1 MSTKSYQNPYNNARP
16 FLRKICLITCMYTDG
31 SVEIPRAS
39 PLFGLEKNQVELV
52 SLFAEDDPVV
62 LQPGHHVPKRD
73 LPLLVKL
80 RDLVEKDDLSLD
92 NVEYLSPMEVIR
104 HRLELLLSLTSQ
116 FLLY

>member
-1 MSTKSYQNPYNNARP
+1 
-16 FLRKICLITCMYTDG
+16 MYTDG

-116 FLLY
+116 LKTKYFSPFSQSGCWER